1 VKYVELGGARM
12 SAVGLGTWQFGS
24 REWGYGH
31 QYAER
36 DAQAIVERALEH
48 GITLFDTAEIY
59 AFGRSERIL
68 GRALGARRGDAFLAT
83 KIFPL
88 LPLAPVVVQR
98 ARASAR
104 RLGVEAIDLYQ
115 IHQPNPLVPL
125 ASTMAGFEKVMGEGL
140 VRHAG
145 VSNYSLARWQA
156 AERAMGKAVLSN
168 QVPYNLADRRAERE
182 LLPWAQDHGRLII
195 AYSPLAQ
202 GLLSGHYDAAHRP
215 GGMVRTNSPAFLP
228 ENLRRAEPLLAALR
242 TVADA
247 HGATPS
253 QVALAWL
260 IRHPNVVV
268 IPGARTTEQV
278 ERNAAAADLE
288 LSDEEDDVLSRASDQ
303 FHPQGLKEV
312 WPELARQRL
321 AGLTARGGGSR
332 APAAS

>member
-1 VKYVELGGARM
+1 M

-31 QYAER
+31 DYAER
-36 DAQAIVERALEH
+36 DARAIVERALEV

-68 GRALGARRGDAFLAT
+68 GRALAGRGDDAFVAT

-88 LPLAPVVVQR
+88 LPVAPVVVRR
-98 ARASAR
+98 ARGSAR
-104 RLGVEAIDLYQ
+104 RLGVKAIDLYQ

-125 ASTMAGFEKVMGEGL
+125 GSTMAGFEQVMDQGL

-145 VSNYSLARWQA
+145 VSNYSLSRWQA
-156 AERAMGKAVLSN
+156 ADRALGQPVLSN
-168 QVPYNLADRRAERE
+168 QVPYNLVDRRAERE
-182 LLPWAQDHGRLII
+182 LLPWAQDNDRVVI

-202 GLLSGHYDAAHRP
+202 GLLSGRYDAEHRP
-215 GGMVRTNSPAFLP
+215 QGMVRTNSAAFLP
-228 ENLRRAEPLLAALR
+228 ENLRRAEPLITALKS
-242 TVADA
+242 VACA

-260 IRHPNVVV
+260 IRHPSVVV
-268 IPGARTTEQV
+268 IPGARTVEQV
-278 ERNAAAADLE
+278 EKNAAAADLV
-288 LSDEEDDVLSRASDQ
+288 LSDEEDEVLGRASEA
-303 FHPQGLKEV
+303 FHPRGIKEV

-321 AGLTARGGGSR
+321 NGLTRRR
-332 APAAS
+332 AGHGAASS